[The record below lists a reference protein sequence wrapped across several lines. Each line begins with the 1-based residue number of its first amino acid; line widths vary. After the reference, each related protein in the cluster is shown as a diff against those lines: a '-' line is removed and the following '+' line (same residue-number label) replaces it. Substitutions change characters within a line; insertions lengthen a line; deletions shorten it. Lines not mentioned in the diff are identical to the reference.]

1 MHGNEGNYL
10 AHTQGRRHQQNLAK
24 RAARDAAER
33 APNPAAL
40 ATARRS
46 ALRTARP
53 KSARI
58 GRPGY
63 RVTKQFDRASGRR
76 SLLFQVDFPEIE
88 EGAKPRHRFM
98 SAYEQKREP
107 WDKRYQ
113 YLLIAAE
120 PYEVIA
126 FKVPNADVDKRQGD
140 GDGRGSDEGVG
151 GRGSGFIAHWEPD
164 EKTYTLQICFKN
176 DAATRERASGGGYAP
191 APGAGVP
198 PPPPPPP
205 GALPHT
211 RG

>member
-1 MHGNEGNYL
+1 M
-10 AHTQGRRHQQNLAK
+10 
-24 RAARDAAER
+24 
-33 APNPAAL
+33 
-40 ATARRS
+40 
-46 ALRTARP
+46 
-53 KSARI
+53 
-58 GRPGY
+58 
-63 RVTKQFDRASGRR
+63 
-76 SLLFQVDFPEIE
+76 DFPEIE

-140 GDGRGSDEGVG
+140 GDGRGGDEGVG

-176 DAATRERASGGGYAP
+176 DAATRERARGGGATRPRRERASRRRRRRRARYR
-191 APGAGVP
+191 
-198 PPPPPPP
+198 
-205 GALPHT
+205 T
-211 RG
+211 RGGEDERHER